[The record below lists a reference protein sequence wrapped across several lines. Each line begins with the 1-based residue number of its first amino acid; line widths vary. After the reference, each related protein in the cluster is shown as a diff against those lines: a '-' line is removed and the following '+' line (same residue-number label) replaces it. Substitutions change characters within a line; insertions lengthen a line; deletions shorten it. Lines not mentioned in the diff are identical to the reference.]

1 MKAIVLICS
10 ILVLMVGVMSQTLAT
25 GSGLP
30 AGTYSSQVTMDPVT
44 FVVGSN
50 TSAHSLSFLCLPSCS
65 SVTSNSV
72 VVVSSKSIIASLKST
87 GVQHCSLP
95 DVEFIYVNYTVNGP
109 NIHGD
114 LIVYY
119 QGLNYTMGPS
129 CATIDTTSNNI
140 IFQLIGDTCPSLSTN
155 SPNCTVTSSGNSLAT
170 SVIGLAHLTTTEVP
184 PSTTVEPTTSTAT
197 APSTPTAS
205 HSTTKV
211 AVTTKTNDS
220 NSKSNMLPVL
230 IAVALLLVV
239 ISNLFHN

>member
-10 ILVLMVGVMSQTLAT
+10 MLVLMVGVMSQTLAA
-25 GSGLP
+25 GSVLP

-72 VVVSSKSIIASLKST
+72 VVVSSKSIIAFLKST
-87 GVQHCSLP
+87 GTQHCSLP
-95 DVEFIYVNYTVNGP
+95 DVEFIYVNYTVNGS

-119 QGLNYTMGPS
+119 QGLNYTMGHS

-140 IFQLIGDTCPSLSTN
+140 IFQLIGDICPSLSTN
-155 SPNCTVTSSGNSLAT
+155 SANCTVTSSGNSLAT
-170 SVIGLAHLTTTEVP
+170 SVIGLAHLTTTEIP
-184 PSTTVEPTTSTAT
+184 PSTVEPTTSTAT
-197 APSTPTAS
+197 APSTPTTS